1 MPYHYLLASFGT
13 SGNLNPLL
21 TAGRRLRQNGH
32 AVRVLADPG
41 MRDEVAAADFEF
53 LTWRRAPTGADADPS
68 DFSDPVGWIRKAV
81 VDPAFAYGA
90 DMLDEIRRV
99 PTDAVLCLDV
109 LFGALFG
116 AEASGIPYAILS
128 PHISMRPIPGI
139 PPAVSGL
146 KPPTTAEERAEV
158 AAACDRYNDLLNMF
172 LPEFNEARARLGLP
186 LLTQTL
192 ELFDRSDRVLLAI
205 SQAFDFTADRLP
217 ENLRY
222 VGSLLDEPSWSQPWT
237 SPWTKPSDSDR
248 PRALIAC
255 STGAQGQTALVQ
267 RVVSAMA
274 GVNIDAVATMGPNV
288 KMSDLHAPDNVR
300 LVQSAP
306 HSLVMKEVSLVVTQG
321 GHGTVSRTLM
331 HGLPMLVI
339 PNGRDQNDNAARVEA
354 KGAGLQLPPT
364 ATEAEIAAAVTRL
377 IDEPHFRAA
386 ARRLGAAMQD
396 DGDAADLVDEMESI
410 VTAHRAAEP
419 ARRARR

>member
-81 VDPAFAYGA
+81 VDPAFAYGI

-158 AAACDRYNDLLNMF
+158 AVACDRYNDLLNMF

-186 LLTQTL
+186 PLTQTL